1 MKTLTVLT
9 PTFNRAELL
18 RRVYSSMIRQT
29 SDDFVWMIVDDGS
42 TDDTERFVREFI
54 EEGKI
59 EIEYIKKENG
69 GKHTAVN
76 LAISSVKTELI
87 AISLD
92 SDDAFLPDSAERIL
106 RVYRETGGAY
116 DGYVFPKGSSDGTPH
131 VKRFDRTLE
140 VDSWQ
145 SAVSRGR
152 FEGEAVI
159 VLKRDYAAGF
169 SFPVIPGETFCTE
182 ALVWLK
188 MTSPFFWSRDVVC
201 VGDYLDDGYSN
212 NIMKMFASAPRSFMM
227 YNDLRVSLWKNPLMR
242 FKYAAYYDAFSMM
255 CRERGFIGRSSSPAL
270 ALAALPAGLAFRI
283 IVGLSKQKPIRR
295 T

>member
-116 DGYVFPKGSSDGTPH
+116 DGYVFPKGSS
-131 VKRFDRTLE
+131 
-140 VDSWQ
+140 
-145 SAVSRGR
+145 
-152 FEGEAVI
+152 
-159 VLKRDYAAGF
+159 
-169 SFPVIPGETFCTE
+169 
-182 ALVWLK
+182 
-188 MTSPFFWSRDVVC
+188 
-201 VGDYLDDGYSN
+201 
-212 NIMKMFASAPRSFMM
+212 
-227 YNDLRVSLWKNPLMR
+227 
-242 FKYAAYYDAFSMM
+242 
-255 CRERGFIGRSSSPAL
+255 
-270 ALAALPAGLAFRI
+270 
-283 IVGLSKQKPIRR
+283 
-295 T
+295 